1 MRRAL
6 LGLLLLPAAAAAETR
21 EVGSLVLDGVPDIPP
36 SVRERIE
43 QYANT
48 RQALWADWDL
58 SGKGMLILT
67 RFGETL
73 QVHHVAAPGA
83 ARRQL
88 TFAAEQVSGAA
99 YDPARPGGFY
109 LRMDVGGGEF
119 YQYFWH
125 DLATGKRTLVTDG
138 KSRNESLVVS
148 RRGGQI
154 AYVSTRRNGK
164 DFDLWLAGA
173 DPASA
178 RLAKELEGQWAVHE
192 FSDDDR
198 RLLLSRQVSANEMHL
213 FVFEIASGALTEIDP
228 TGDEKVAYVPGG
240 FSRGGRGVYF
250 ASDEG
255 SEHLR
260 LHHLDLASGKK
271 ELLTPDLGWSVAS
284 VAVSPDGKWL
294 AYDVNEGGVSV
305 VYVAPTA
312 RPRAAAR
319 LPLPR
324 GVGGGRPR
332 FDRASRRVAFTLS
345 TSNSS
350 YDVHVVD
357 LATRR
362 VERWTESELG
372 GIPPERFV
380 EATLVEFPSFDGR
393 KIPAFVYRPRAPR
406 GKVPVLIDIHGGPEA
421 QHRPAFSSTTQY
433 WVNELGVAVIAP
445 NVRGSAGYG
454 KSYLL
459 LDNGLRREDA
469 VKDIGALLDWIA
481 TQPDLDPARVAVY
494 GGSYG
499 GYMVLA
505 SLIHFPGRLRAGVDV
520 VGISSF
526 VTLLESTQ
534 EYRRDLRRP
543 EYGDERDPAMRAHL
557 QKISPLTSAAKIR
570 SPLLVVQGRNDP
582 RVPISESD
590 QIVKAVRAGKVPVWY
605 VVANDEG
612 HGFRRKANRDYYL
625 AVMSRFLEEHLLR

>member
-1 MRRAL
+1 
-6 LGLLLLPAAAAAETR
+6 
-21 EVGSLVLDGVPDIPP
+21 
-36 SVRERIE
+36 
-43 QYANT
+43 
-48 RQALWADWDL
+48 
-58 SGKGMLILT
+58 
-67 RFGETL
+67 
-73 QVHHVAAPGA
+73 
-83 ARRQL
+83 
-88 TFAAEQVSGAA
+88 
-99 YDPARPGGFY
+99 
-109 LRMDVGGGEF
+109 
-119 YQYFWH
+119 
-125 DLATGKRTLVTDG
+125 
-138 KSRNESLVVS
+138 
-148 RRGGQI
+148 
-154 AYVSTRRNGK
+154 
-164 DFDLWLAGA
+164 
-173 DPASA
+173 
-178 RLAKELEGQWAVHE
+178 
-192 FSDDDR
+192 
-198 RLLLSRQVSANEMHL
+198 
-213 FVFEIASGALTEIDP
+213 
-228 TGDEKVAYVPGG
+228 
-240 FSRGGRGVYF
+240 
-250 ASDEG
+250 
-255 SEHLR
+255 
-260 LHHLDLASGKK
+260 
-271 ELLTPDLGWSVAS
+271 
-284 VAVSPDGKWL
+284 
-294 AYDVNEGGVSV
+294 
-305 VYVAPTA
+305 
-312 RPRAAAR
+312 
-319 LPLPR
+319 
-324 GVGGGRPR
+324 
-332 FDRASRRVAFTLS
+332 
-345 TSNSS
+345 
-350 YDVHVVD
+350 
-357 LATRR
+357 
-362 VERWTESELG
+362 
-372 GIPPERFV
+372 
-380 EATLVEFPSFDGR
+380 
-393 KIPAFVYRPRAPR
+393 
-406 GKVPVLIDIHGGPEA
+406 VPVLIDIHGGPEA